1 MLKNGL
7 YDMCFRYNVVV
18 KVDIVV
24 NNLSFGGS
32 DKFVGNVS
40 VVLMVILEDFD
51 YNVCMGLELYNYMFI
66 KTVVFGV
73 LVIFIDSLGE
83 CGNFIWEKG
92 ESKV

>member
-32 DKFVGNVS
+32 DIFVGNVS